1 MQAHSAYP
9 HEVPPSGPSA
19 MFAEGLRA
27 RLPVL
32 QTERLT
38 LRAPVLEDFATYA
51 DILMSDRAAYMDGPF
66 DRETAWLDFTSSVS
80 NWLLRGHGPWT
91 VTRSADAT
99 ILGFVTVQMEW
110 GDHEPELGFFFTAEA
125 EGHGYAFE
133 AARAARA
140 HALNTLRLPKLVSYV
155 DPANTRSRALAEKL
169 GAKPDAA
176 AAAKFEDHAT
186 DPVLVYR
193 HEALQ

>member
-80 NWLLRGHGPWT
+80 NWLLRGHGGLT
-91 VTRSADAT
+91 ITDRAT
-99 ILGFVTVQMEW
+99 GHVLGLVLLGHEM
-110 GDHEPELGFFFTAEA
+110 GDPERELGWLLTDSA
-125 EGHGYAFE
+125 EGKGYATE
-133 AARAARA
+133 AAT
-140 HALNTLRLPKLVSYV
+140 ALRDWGIGELGGENFVSYIASGNAASIAV
-155 DPANTRSRALAEKL
+155 AERL
-169 GAKPDAA
+169 GARKAGHHPASGDV
-176 AAAKFEDHAT
+176 D
-186 DPVLVYR
+186 VYR
-193 HEALQ
+193 YGGRS